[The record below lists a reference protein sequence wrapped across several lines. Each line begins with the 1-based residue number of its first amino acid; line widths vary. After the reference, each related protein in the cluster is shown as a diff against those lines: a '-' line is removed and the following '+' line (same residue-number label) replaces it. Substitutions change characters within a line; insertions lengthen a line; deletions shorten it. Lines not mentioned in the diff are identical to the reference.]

1 MIIADY
7 LKLTGTQKPIYD
19 CNTAFVIAFILTKID
34 FQLYGAI
41 FLGQIKVYQLLPYGL
56 NRIFIQKKTLYIIAL
71 IPAFFITSVLGS
83 FSFMI
88 LQYGLD
94 IVTSDIIEL

>member
-7 LKLTGTQKPIYD
+7 LLTKRHLKPIYD

-34 FQLYGAI
+34 FQLLWRYFSWANQSISAI
-41 FLGQIKVYQLLPYGL
+41 ALWIGTVYLYKRK
-56 NRIFIQKKTLYIIAL
+56 NLYIIAL

-83 FSFMI
+83 FLFMI
-88 LQYGLD
+88 LQ
-94 IVTSDIIEL
+94 

>member
-7 LKLTGTQKPIYD
+7 LKIDQRHLKPIYD

-34 FQLYGAI
+34 FQLLWRY

-56 NRIFIQKKTLYIIAL
+56 EPYIYTKENPLYHRIN
-71 IPAFFITSVLGS
+71 TSIFHNVS
-83 FSFMI
+83 ARVFS
-88 LQYGLD
+88 LL
-94 IVTSDIIEL
+94 